1 MFLTIKK
8 IPKVSWSSD
17 ETFNLKPKL
26 STLFFLCFG
35 LILFGFGEAL
45 VVISFLGN
53 SPWTVM
59 AQGISIKSGLS
70 IGVVTFI
77 VSVVVLSFVSVVV
90 LSLWFF
96 LKQKPGLGTIFNI
109 VIIAVML
116 DVTIALIP
124 TPETYIMKLLMAA
137 LGVMIVGVG
146 SGIYLIANLGPG
158 PRDGLMTG
166 LQKKTNLPIAA
177 VRAFIEISVASV
189 GWYLGGTLGVGTL
202 MFAFGIGPCI
212 ALSLYLIDKM
222 MN

>member
-35 LILFGFGEAL
+35 LIFFGFGEAL

-70 IGVVTFI
+70 IGVVTF
-77 VSVVVLSFVSVVV
+77 FVSVVV
-90 LSLWFF
+90 LSLWYF

-124 TPETYIMKLLMAA
+124 TPETYIMKLFMAT

-177 VRAFIEISVASV
+177 VRAFIEISVASI